1 MDANR
6 MEWDEIETE
15 LTALAERLDIEVRHV
30 RYEGEGGLCLIR
42 GKEVLA
48 VNDGLDTPDRVIV
61 MARALAAVPEI
72 ESVHMMPRIRSLLD
86 KYALEG

>member
-1 MDANR
+1 
-6 MEWDEIETE
+6 MEWEEIENE
-15 LTALAERLDIEVRHV
+15 LTALAERMDIEIRHV

-42 GKEVLA
+42 GREVLA
-48 VNDGLDTPDRVIV
+48 VNDSLDTPDRVVV

-72 ESVHMMPRIRSLLD
+72 ENVYMVPEIRSFLS

>member
-1 MDANR
+1 
-6 MEWDEIETE
+6 MEWEEIETE
-15 LTALAERLDIEVRHV
+15 LTALAERLDIEIRHV

-48 VNDGLDTPDRVIV
+48 VNDGLDTPDRVVV

-72 ESVHMMPRIRSLLD
+72 EGVYMLPEVRSLLD

>member
-1 MDANR
+1 
-6 MEWDEIETE
+6 MEWEEIETE
-15 LTALAERLDIEVRHV
+15 LIALAERLDIEIRHV
-30 RYEGEGGLCLIR
+30 RYDGEGGLCLIR

-48 VNDGLDTPDRVIV
+48 VNDGLDTPDRVVV

-72 ESVHMMPRIRSLLD
+72 DAVYMVPEIRSLLD

>member
-1 MDANR
+1 
-6 MEWDEIETE
+6 MEWEEIENE
-15 LTALAERLDIEVRHV
+15 LTALAERMDIEIRHV

-48 VNDGLDTPDRVIV
+48 VNDSLDTPDRVVV

-72 ESVHMMPRIRSLLD
+72 DDVYIVPEIRSFLD

>member
-1 MDANR
+1 
-6 MEWDEIETE
+6 MEWEEIETE
-15 LTALAERLDIEVRHV
+15 LIALAERLDIEVRHV

-48 VNDGLDTPDRVIV
+48 VNDSLDRPDRVV
-61 MARALAAVPEI
+61 FMARALAAVPEI
-72 ESVHMMPRIRSLLD
+72 EGVYMVPEIRSLLD

>member
-1 MDANR
+1 
-6 MEWDEIETE
+6 MEWEEIETE
-15 LTALAERLDIEVRHV
+15 LIALAERLDIEIRHV

-48 VNDGLDTPDRVIV
+48 INDGLDTPDRVVV

-72 ESVHMMPRIRSLLD
+72 DAIHIVPEIRSLLD

>member
-1 MDANR
+1 
-6 MEWDEIETE
+6 MEWEEIETE
-15 LTALAERLDIEVRHV
+15 LIALAERLGIEIRHV

-48 VNDGLDTPDRVIV
+48 VNDSLDTPDRVVV

-72 ESVHMMPRIRSLLD
+72 EGVYMVPEIRSLID

>member
-1 MDANR
+1 
-6 MEWDEIETE
+6 MEWEEIETE
-15 LTALAERLDIEVRHV
+15 LIALAERLGVEVRHV
-30 RYEGEGGLCLIR
+30 RYEGEGGLCLIH

-61 MARALAAVPEI
+61 MARALAAVPET
-72 ESVHMMPRIRSLLD
+72 EGLYMVPEVRSLLD